1 MNAASLGFG
10 YLTARI
16 AVPVLTLGRMRV
28 QNPHED
34 LKHGKGNKLILAKGG
49 SAVFGAFL
57 FAAVITGFAILVTG
71 GQL

>member
-16 AVPVLTLGRMRV
+16 AVPVLSLGRMRV

-34 LKHGKGNKLILAKGG
+34 PKYDKGNKLVLAKGG

-57 FAAVITGFAILVTG
+57 FAAMTTGFAIFVTG